1 MIGAALSFALLG
13 CTGSTQEPPPPM
25 GPQTA
30 APFTYRVDEQPTEP
44 RAAAPPARE
53 GGPAAPRAGARGDA
67 PEISRS
73 VGQERGIV
81 VFWPR
86 VIPRDVADATRDL
99 ARALQARMRT
109 LVARTFPGRPIDVR
123 PEPERVCPR
132 AGCTA
137 MTVGVLLTRNQNG
150 CVALALVSGPGA
162 APAKLVAWGGGISLQ
177 SDTVPF
183 REPPETQVTVTDYLG
198 CDGFLDEESLTQNES
213 EVVRAMRAVAP

>member
-1 MIGAALSFALLG
+1 MSRATILSVFLVG
-13 CTGSTQEPPPPM
+13 CAGSTQEPEAPLDPPIPPPIVRHEEP
-25 GPQTA
+25 GTTAPAGTA
-30 APFTYRVDEQPTEP
+30 APRGTAT
-44 RAAAPPARE
+44 PA
-53 GGPAAPRAGARGDA
+53 ARGDA

-73 VGQERGIV
+73 IGAQNGVV

-86 VIPRDVADATRDL
+86 IIPRDVADATRDL
-99 ARALQARMRT
+99 AKGLQARMRD
-109 LVARTFPGRPIDVR
+109 LVARTLPGRPIDVR

-150 CVALALVSGPGA
+150 CAALALVSGPGT
-162 APAKLVAWGGGISLQ
+162 APAKLVSWGGGIRLR

-198 CDGFLDEESLTQNES
+198 CEGFLAEESLGLNES
-213 EVVRAMRAVAP
+213 EVVRAIRAVAP